1 MRKKPTYDWEW
12 FESHAPFKSTLEKM
26 CDLQINHEVQRIPT
40 IAGCWATNHHFKIK
54 YNRQLFERDFEL
66 IKSKLLKTNICK
78 NNKDV
83 YEFVEE
89 QTCRTRSFCDLIV
102 QGCGCYKYGGGSFEW
117 DDMSG
122 GTMRR

>member
-89 QTCRTRSFCDLIV
+89 QTCCKRSFGNLIMY
-102 QGCGCYKYGGGSFEW
+102 GCGCYKYRSGSFEW
-117 DDMSG
+117 DDMSDC
-122 GTMRR
+122 